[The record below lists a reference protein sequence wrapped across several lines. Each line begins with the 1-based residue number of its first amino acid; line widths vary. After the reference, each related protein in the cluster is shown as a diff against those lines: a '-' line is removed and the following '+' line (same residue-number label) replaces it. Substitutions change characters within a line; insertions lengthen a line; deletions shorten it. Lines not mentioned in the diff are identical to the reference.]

1 MSADRQQQD
10 ANDKATQESDTKA
23 GSLLATCP
31 LKAQTVKI
39 VPVRYALDE
48 FQLVPEPC
56 PKHNLPSEGNF
67 PGGYFSK
74 QLKCNSYTLRQLTD
88 GWLYVWNQTEK
99 TLHEYEVRG
108 PQLIRYQF
116 GDNEADKPL
125 SERGTELEPKVYLE
139 YNRGSELYLMFSQLR
154 CSWPMLEHYR
164 SNGEAQRRWGRKL
177 SLPGFCRT
185 MAEPHTAPIK
195 VLSQVAD
202 IAGEAK
208 FPLAVPSLQD
218 RGEGDE
224 KISGKPVQPLTT
236 YLGPISDKDAALM
249 VALDDIWSDINDMMS
264 QVAYLPGQMHE
275 LDETEVY
282 RRMNAQAVIQ
292 LCGAGDMLSME
303 DWMHSKRLPPKIRG
317 NKLAIG
323 RYLDKVSDYL
333 QAEENY
339 RGLNRPSPGTGIYPN
354 LIPLKQE
361 LDKLRKEIEI
371 EYGSIPVQ
379 STDWKDAKKKRRYA
393 DLQAAEEFLT
403 EHLKHDS
410 DLNDEIELRVE
421 ELFSCHLSI
430 PPDARIVGADCHH
443 PEHQF
448 ALTRWMGENF
458 ELLMPFIDGP
468 IKERLMNALWHS
480 DKPEALII
488 LSYSGFDSEL
498 YDGIRQILS
507 HFPEDP
513 NDLNTAGSNSVALVN
528 NANSRV
534 KEIFSAFDEIG
545 LMEHDWAMRFHG
557 DALKTLTAMREA
569 VGYEV
574 NQGWTKLMDAFLPLI
589 DLKRQDIAQ
598 AGNISSLIS
607 PRKMFGMTLI
617 ASFVD
622 DEKLAPNG
630 DYHRNKNKSD
640 SKIKKLLG
648 EEITQNG
655 ILNRGY
661 VHNRTAEEDKLKD
674 IQTRLAEAYKQQRIN
689 NSGWLAML
697 KNNEVMEQYRV
708 KVDNAMKLFASKG
721 ATALKSLGIGRVAV
735 LLNFWN
741 LYETPMPRTIG
752 LNAIDPYNLSSNSIK
767 SKTLISNMGYLSAAL
782 TAIWYDTAWEE
793 LKGNVKNATGELKSS
808 KSIYS
813 IRHVVRD
820 KEKSLLKL
828 SLKDAADIRGKD
840 FSALLK
846 NFRGLA
852 RIMGAATIVASVF
865 ELLVIGDDLG
875 YFGSK
880 GKDYNE
886 LERGI
891 VLVKGIA
898 TAATVISGTYVLL
911 MGFGLAAGIAW
922 MGPLAAV
929 AGVVYLITSVLQ
941 ELIFRDDLDK
951 WLEKSSFG
959 KLKLW
964 LNNPAAEFQH
974 LMDCLIKPFVYAEAC
989 FDITRSP
996 RGDYERHNVKGCWI
1010 VFRLPLKGMTVD
1022 ISEVYYKYRLW
1033 GLEQWH
1039 DSKLNELIATPI
1051 SENTFNK
1058 IIRDG
1063 LPDSLDNIDFLSES
1077 KDPEL
1082 ASNIWLLG
1090 VKLDKVSDWFI
1101 KDVADIWLEIT
1112 RPESLG
1118 VSKSW
1123 QYTIESYDLI
1133 GRGKNYEHDAIDKPE
1148 SFKAVP
1154 LRFPSNKEG
1163 V

>member
-99 TLHEYEVRG
+99 TLHEYEVKG

-125 SERGTELEPKVYLE
+125 SERGTALEPKVYLE

-224 KISGKPVQPLTT
+224 TLSGKPVQPLTT
-236 YLGPISDKDAALM
+236 YLGPISDKDSALM

-303 DWMHSKRLPPKIRG
+303 DWMHSERLPPKIRG
-317 NKLAIG
+317 NKLAIS
-323 RYLDKVSDYL
+323 RYLDKVSDYAYEKE
-333 QAEENY
+333 QWNIAVQ
-339 RGLNRPSPGTGIYPN
+339 RASRKLNDSFDLPSSEVFKR
-354 LIPLKQE
+354 LE
-361 LDKLRKEIEI
+361 KEIVE
-371 EYGSIPVQ
+371 EYGRVPVIP
-379 STDWKDAKKKRRYA
+379 SGWEKNKKKRQYA
-393 DLQAAEEFLT
+393 DLQAAEDFLA

-448 ALTRWMGENF
+448 ALTNWIGENF

-513 NDLNTAGSNSVALVN
+513 NATGSNSVALAN

-545 LMEHDWAMRFHG
+545 LMEHDWATRFHG
-557 DALKTLTAMREA
+557 DALKTLTAMRDALGHEI
-569 VGYEV
+569 
-574 NQGWTKLMDAFLPLI
+574 NRGWTNLMHAFLPLI
-589 DLKRQDIAQ
+589 HLKRQDIAQ

-607 PRKMFGMTLI
+607 PRKMLGMTLI
-617 ASFVD
+617 ASFVN

-630 DYHRNKNKSD
+630 DYHRNKNRADKEVKNLSG
-640 SKIKKLLG
+640 KLAK
-648 EEITQNG
+648 QKG
-655 ILNRGY
+655 ILERGY
-661 VHNRTAEEDKLKD
+661 LPNRNAEQVKLGK
-674 IQTRLAEAYKQQRIN
+674 IEAEWAEAFSQQKIN
-689 NSGWLAML
+689 NSGWLAVL

-735 LLNFWN
+735 LLNLWN
-741 LYETPMPRTIG
+741 LCETPMPKEIG
-752 LNAIDPYNLSSNSIK
+752 LDAIDPYNSSSSSIK

-793 LKGNVKNATGELKSS
+793 LKDNVKNAEGKLKNASP
-808 KSIYS
+808 IYK
-813 IRHVVRD
+813 IRHHVG
-820 KEKSLLKL
+820 KETKAILKL
-828 SLKDAADIRGKD
+828 SLKEAADIRGKD
-840 FSALLK
+840 FSNLLK

-865 ELLVIGDDLG
+865 ELIVIGYDLG

-891 VLVKGIA
+891 VLVKGVA
-898 TAATVISGTYVLL
+898 TAVTVISGTYVLL

-989 FDITRSP
+989 FDVII
-996 RGDYERHNVKGCWI
+996 GAEGYMRHDVKGCWI

-1039 DSKLNELIATPI
+1039 DPKLNELIATPI
-1051 SENTFNK
+1051 SEETFNK

-1063 LPDSLDNIDFLSES
+1063 LPDSLENIDFLSES

-1090 VKLDKVSDWFI
+1090 VKLDKVSDWFV

-1133 GRGKNYEHDAIDKPE
+1133 WRGKNYEHEAIDKPE
-1148 SFKAVP
+1148 SFKAVS
-1154 LRFPSNKEG
+1154 LRFPSSKEE